1 MKKNVLINLRVEQD
15 LKESFQQIAENNG
28 YTMSEVITAYMKNVV
43 RRGALP
49 SRSSAKSPTKHN
61 SILSI
66 PEIKFALENAVFQL
80 DNKESIKSISI
91 FGSYAI
97 GSMDSNSDIDLLID
111 ADSNFGFKGMG
122 MLCDILEKSLHK
134 KIDITLDQH
143 EDSYFYRVA
152 NREKIIIY
160 QKK

>member
-15 LKESFQQIAENNG
+15 LKESFQQITENNG
-28 YTMSEVITAYMKNVV
+28 YTMSEVITSYMKNIV
-43 RRGALP
+43 RRGTLP
-49 SRSSAKSPTKHN
+49 SRSSTKSPTKHN

-66 PEIKFALENAVFQL
+66 PDIKIALENAVFQL
-80 DNKESIKSISI
+80 DNKESIKSIAI

-111 ADSNFGFKGMG
+111 ADSNFGFKGMA
-122 MLCDILEKSLHK
+122 MLRDILEKTLHK

-143 EDSYFYRVA
+143 EDSYFYRVV